1 MAAATAEPLAVAVA
15 VAHTATAGT
24 DHSPAPLHTPPPH
37 CNYKS
42 KLQEYLQQANK
53 QLPIYCTKCKGEHHQ
68 LKFKST
74 VMVDGEEF
82 SSTFC
87 HRRVKDAEQD
97 AAKVAYDTLLE
108 RKETETDDTD
118 VFELIDQN

>member
-1 MAAATAEPLAVAVA
+1 
-15 VAHTATAGT
+15 
-24 DHSPAPLHTPPPH
+24 
-37 CNYKS
+37 
-42 KLQEYLQQANK
+42 
-53 QLPIYCTKCKGEHHQ
+53 
-68 LKFKST
+68 
-74 VMVDGEEF
+74 MVDGEEF

-118 VFELIDQN
+118 VFELIDQVPYLNYSLSWFFTIFHIISSNVYIFALNYATSC